1 MTLSLTRTRL
11 RLRTPLVDHNPHYGY
26 PTTLVSLL
34 YYQRRPAAQRL
45 SSMVAPCGASLP
57 IHRAG
62 YRRCGSQRSELRFE
76 PVVELGGSRVS
87 VLVDVRLAEE
97 HAFGGCLQGCVVHL
111 ARLTAGT
118 NNVDPILKVV
128 YSDQLRDRDLVC
140 READR
145 QQPGSRARVRYRVS
159 GGFRRRLQS
168 YTWRKTRL
176 ASHRATIH
184 CH

>member
-1 MTLSLTRTRL
+1 MAIPPHLFPCYTISAGPL
-11 RLRTPLVDHNPHYGY
+11 RKGY
-26 PTTLVSLL
+26 HLWW
-34 YYQRRPAAQRL
+34 RPAGLVFPSIGRAIAG
-45 SSMVAPCGASLP
+45 VAP
-57 IHRAG
+57 
-62 YRRCGSQRSELRFE
+62 QRSELRFE